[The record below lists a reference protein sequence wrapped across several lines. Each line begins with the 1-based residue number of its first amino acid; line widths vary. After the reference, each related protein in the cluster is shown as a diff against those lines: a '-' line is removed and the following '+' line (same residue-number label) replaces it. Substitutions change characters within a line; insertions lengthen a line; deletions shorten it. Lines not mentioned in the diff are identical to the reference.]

1 MRRCAA
7 EPDGPVP
14 LAAGVPAGVR
24 TVGPVDAEATRLVL
38 VRHGEAQCSVD
49 GVVGGPAGCRGLT
62 SVGDTQAAALRDRLL
77 RTGELR
83 RASALYASVLPRA
96 TQTARIIA
104 PAVGDGTLPLV
115 EDCGLCELHPGEAD
129 GLTWSEF
136 TARYGT
142 PDWDRDPSVPLAPGA
157 ESWSGFVTRAAAAL
171 RSLAER
177 HRGSQVVVTCHGGV
191 IEAAMLALLPTA
203 AARSRLKLQTANAS
217 LTEWELGRFG
227 WRPLRYND
235 AAHLSEPP
243 PAAAR
248 RARTA
253 GPAQQA

>member
-1 MRRCAA
+1 MSRPGA
-7 EPDGPVP
+7 EPDGSVL

-24 TVGPVDAEATRLVL
+24 TVVPADAEATRLVL

-62 SVGDTQAAALRDRLL
+62 AVGYAQVAALRDRLL

-83 RASALYASVLPRA
+83 QASALYASVLPRA
-96 TQTARIIA
+96 TQTACIIA
-104 PAVGDGTLPLV
+104 PAVGDGTVPV
-115 EDCGLCELHPGEAD
+115 VQDCGLCELHPGEAD
-129 GLTWSEF
+129 GLTWFELA
-136 TARYGT
+136 TRYGT

-157 ESWSGFVTRAAAAL
+157 ESWSGFVVRAAAAL
-171 RSLAER
+171 EALADR
-177 HRGSQVVVTCHGGV
+177 HRGSQVVVACHGGV
-191 IEAAMLALLPTA
+191 IEAAMVALLPTA
-203 AARSRLKLQTANAS
+203 SSRPRLKLQTANAS

-235 AAHLSEPP
+235 AAHLAEPSP
-243 PAAAR
+243 VAPGPGR
-248 RARTA
+248 QA